1 MGAPNINDCASG
13 VPNQFFDAEVPA
25 LGLTLVALAGTVSV
39 TNNSASITF
48 STAQS
53 LTAGTIFVFAEQ
65 PNVYYT
71 LSATINAATSATLSA
86 VYTGVTNGTT
96 TTTAATSLAGTV
108 TVTLGSTTV
117 TFSVAQTLPAGA
129 VLLFSASGQYY
140 QLASAVNAS
149 TTGTLT
155 TAYTSATNS
164 SGWSVVGTGDYVPT
178 KAGGVARGLFCTSP
192 GTALVDCYG
201 LKGPGSGITNM
212 PIQMASGQQI
222 QLAITKIHQ
231 VGTSGNFIALY

>member
-13 VPNQFFDAEVPA
+13 VPNQFFDAEIPA
-25 LGLTLVALAGTVSV
+25 LGLMLVALTGTVSV

-71 LSATINAATSATLSA
+71 LSATIIAATSATLSA

-96 TTTAATSLAGTV
+96 TTTAATSLSGTV

-117 TFSVAQTLPAGA
+117 TFSVAQTLADGETATTYITAP
-129 VLLFSASGQYY
+129 LPN
-140 QLASAVNAS
+140 ASAKQQESIGVL
-149 TTGTLT
+149 TGGK
-155 TAYTSATNS
+155 ADS
-164 SGWSVVGTGDYVPT
+164 SLP
-178 KAGGVARGLFCTSP
+178 
-192 GTALVDCYG
+192 
-201 LKGPGSGITNM
+201 
-212 PIQMASGQQI
+212 
-222 QLAITKIHQ
+222 
-231 VGTSGNFIALY
+231 SGNSNMG